1 MANSVVWQEEWELH
15 LQDRLDKPTNW
26 KEVCEVVLT
35 DTKVLHRPYETLPSV
50 QTGTRGS
57 AYTFQDI
64 TSTDDNV
71 NISTYEN
78 LAVLLDRADLAQ
90 QSFYNRMVLAD
101 YQARLIDERLESL
114 MLADHASW
122 TNFGTSDIGEGGS
135 ATDPITVTAANIDDI
150 IRGVLQKI
158 ETANGIEML
167 RRYGAF
173 IIWRSADYN
182 KLRQVMQANGFNAAD
197 EALRTGGEIGVEY
210 MGVKHY
216 LSTSHTALHVMAG
229 VRKGLTLGLCKSTW
243 GKIVQIDEPAGAS
256 GGNVS
261 GIGVVSRVDYKFKL
275 FNNMSTLVYDVN
287 VAA

>member
-1 MANSVVWQEEWELH
+1 MANSVVWPELWESKLQE
-15 LQDRLDKPTNW
+15 RLNKPTNW
-26 KEVCEVVLT
+26 KEICEVVLT

-78 LAVLLDRADLAQ
+78 LPVLIDRADLAQ
-90 QSFYNRMVLAD
+90 QSFYGQASLAE
-101 YQARLIDERLESL
+101 YQGRLIDERLETL

-122 TNFGTSDIGEGGS
+122 TNFGTSDIDAGGAS
-135 ATDPITVTAANIDDI
+135 TDPITVTVANVDDV

-173 IIWRSADYN
+173 IVWRSADFN

-197 EALRTGGEIGVEY
+197 EALRSGGEIGVEY

-216 LSTSHTALHVMAG
+216 LSTSHATGHLMAG
-229 VRKGLTLGLCKSTW
+229 VRKGLTLGLCRSTW
-243 GKIVQIDEPAGAS
+243 GKIVELSEPAGSS

-275 FNNMSTLVYDVN
+275 FNNMSTLVYDIN
-287 VAA
+287 VA